1 MTRESHK
8 TAICSAISNPLALD
22 ICKIYNWKKDP
33 TSTRCKQW
41 QIKQIIQNFFLELWQ
56 SRFISTRLENNI
68 NIHNIIFP
76 WCALPSRDSYDFI
89 LSSQDE
95 DGLECHQKLAY
106 MLNMKIIQDCTY
118 RSVASIVRCWFSL
131 SFYWTKKKK
140 NISYFFHPYRTTLLS
155 FCTATDGTGGG
166 FRSNFFL
173 LLEED
178 TSQSQ
183 GPTLQDLILLLINLR
198 FLEWQ
203 SGRTSPTYTHL
214 RPNLLHPI
222 KSLYTA

>member
-1 MTRESHK
+1 MPPKVSLYVEHEDNSGLYVQISGLH
-8 TAICSAISNPLALD
+8 CSFL
-22 ICKIYNWKKDP
+22 
-33 TSTRCKQW
+33 
-41 QIKQIIQNFFLELWQ
+41 IQSFFL
-56 SRFISTRLENNI
+56 
-68 NIHNIIFP
+68 
-76 WCALPSRDSYDFI
+76 
-89 LSSQDE
+89 
-95 DGLECHQKLAY
+95 
-106 MLNMKIIQDCTY
+106 LN
-118 RSVASIVRCWFSL
+118 
-131 SFYWTKKKK
+131 KKEK

-222 KSLYTA
+222 KSLCTA